1 MSRGVIVE
9 HILTTRKKACDLC
22 NIEFG
27 VCRWS
32 VQVNSL
38 RVLPSAL
45 CALCNWREFERYF
58 IRILRPADGRGRVN
72 VHVLLPFEK
81 P

>member
-1 MSRGVIVE
+1 MSRGVIGE

-32 VQVNSL
+32 AQVNSL
-38 RVLPSAL
+38 GGLPSAL
-45 CALCNWREFERYF
+45 CAVWREIYF
-58 IRILRPADGRGRVN
+58 IRILRPADGRD
-72 VHVLLPFEK
+72 VHVLRTDAKRLSF
-81 P
+81 